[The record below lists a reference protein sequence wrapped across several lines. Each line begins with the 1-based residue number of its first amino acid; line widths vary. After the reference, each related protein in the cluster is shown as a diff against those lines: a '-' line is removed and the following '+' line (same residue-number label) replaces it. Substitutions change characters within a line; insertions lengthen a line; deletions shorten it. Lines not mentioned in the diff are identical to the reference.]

1 MDIVGIGRA
10 GSSVADGVV
19 AWGMRLLAHDHFACL
34 ERARAIVV
42 ELYSLTEVFADAYFV
57 TIHVPKTP
65 YTPWLVGRRLLE
77 NTKPGIRIVNT
88 ERGGIVYD
96 GALHDALASCVI
108 RRASCV
114 VRRRR
119 CGAPRLRD
127 GAAGRVTT
135 LEARPAG

>member
-1 MDIVGIGRA
+1 
-10 GSSVADGVV
+10 
-19 AWGMRLLAHDHFACL
+19 MRLLAHDHFACL

-108 RRASCV
+108 RRASSVVRRASCV
-114 VRRRR
+114 VRRASCVVRHRR

-135 LEARPAG
+135 LEARPAS